1 MYIRYRTLQ
10 ALSRVIQRVHS
21 VPPWHDPAG
30 FFGALHEVIPFDY
43 SVGFIKIDPA
53 TSRILPF
60 AHTLSNGGGDDAGS
74 VAAHN
79 SHFWR
84 VKRPIVQRI
93 LRSKS
98 HAFHLSSSLG
108 ELAKPQRQEYQAE
121 FWRKFGVRHSI
132 ARYFR
137 CQHGWLL
144 AHLNRAAGT
153 DFTEEEQTLL
163 GLLVPHLELVVAQ
176 AGTDAPMLFANRHG
190 NIVSADAA
198 ARVALHDAPDF
209 ADALCAALP
218 RWIAR
223 LASRPLVP
231 LCDVLDVAGDRYRVT
246 VSQSG
251 PGPAPLYRVAWRDDL
266 PSVPDTAGILSRFAH
281 AHRLSARE
289 REILALLAAGHQT
302 KEIAR
307 QLGLAVPTV
316 KEYVG
321 LIYRKCGARG
331 RGKLAAMLLSARL
344 SAPMR

>member
-30 FFGALHEVIPFDY
+30 FFGALHEVIPFDH

-84 VKRPIVQRI
+84 VKRPLVQRI

-98 HAFHLSSSLG
+98 HAFRLSSSLG

-121 FWRKFGVRHSI
+121 FWRKFDVRHSM

-137 CQHGWLL
+137 SRHGWLL
-144 AHLNRAAGT
+144 TFLNRTAGA
-153 DFTEEEQTLL
+153 DFTDDEQTML
-163 GLLVPHLELVVAQ
+163 GLLVPHLELVVSQ
-176 AGTDAPMLFANRHG
+176 AGTDAPMLFANRQG
-190 NIVSADAA
+190 AIVSADTE

-209 ADALCAALP
+209 AAALGAALP
-218 RWIAR
+218 RWIVRLSAR
-223 LASRPLVP
+223 PFEP
-231 LCDVLDVAGDRYRVT
+231 QCDVLDVAGDRYRVS

-251 PGPAPLYRVAWRDDL
+251 PGPAPLYRVSWREDL
-266 PSVPDTAGILSRFAH
+266 PTVPDTAGAVVRFAL

-321 LIYRKCGARG
+321 LIYRKCGVRSRG
-331 RGKLAAMLLSARL
+331 TLAAKLLSARL
-344 SAPMR
+344 SFPSR